1 MNVTFKH
8 QKRVSNIIL
17 YQVRPKAQ
25 KYSFGWPKVHN
36 SLKKTYP
43 GVDTVGEGLLD
54 LISIL
59 LAFLIGNVVGVV
71 NISSAV
77 GSLFCEI

>member
-1 MNVTFKH
+1 MIYGFDMTSFLET
-8 QKRVSNIIL
+8 VSFFDII
-17 YQVRPKAQ
+17 
-25 KYSFGWPKVHN
+25 
-36 SLKKTYP
+36 LKKTYP

>member
-1 MNVTFKH
+1 MNGGLKNGFDLT
-8 QKRVSNIIL
+8 
-17 YQVRPKAQ
+17 
-25 KYSFGWPKVHN
+25 SF
-36 SLKKTYP
+36 SDISITYP